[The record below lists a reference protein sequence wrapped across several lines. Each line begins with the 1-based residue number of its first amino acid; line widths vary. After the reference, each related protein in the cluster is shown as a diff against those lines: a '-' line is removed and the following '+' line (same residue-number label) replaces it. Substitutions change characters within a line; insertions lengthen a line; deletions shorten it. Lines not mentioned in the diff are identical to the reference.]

1 MVSAAS
7 RAAKALAGVGRNR
20 PSRSMGG
27 SSKASDVEDGG
38 GGPEW
43 TESHNSQY
51 ESLSDKLAKE
61 NAAEAAALGNDDPS
75 KMSRKVRWNE
85 TAKLASTMD
94 AAHTLNNPED
104 DPDYIPPSPIDTLSD
119 LFTKKYTM
127 PIFLI
132 GATVIFLL
140 VHLAGPSDH
149 SFDRYNPYG
158 RSNNDGDG
166 SSKTDDKGS
175 KINIAWSRQFN
186 VDADGDESKLLFVFC
201 ILSVCGESNC
211 CVRSVTCISY
221 LLFLYLMLTHSIS
234 KSTQSL
240 N

>member
-1 MVSAAS
+1 ML
-7 RAAKALAGVGRNR
+7 RPLAPRR
-20 PSRSMGG
+20 
-27 SSKASDVEDGG
+27 
-38 GGPEW
+38 
-43 TESHNSQY
+43 
-51 ESLSDKLAKE
+51 

-158 RSNNDGDG
+158 SSGSSDG

-186 VDADGDESKLLFVFC
+186 VDADGDESKLLFVF
-201 ILSVCGESNC
+201 ILYVSRIQLNC
-211 CVRSVTCISY
+211 MECNMYYIHP
-221 LLFLYLMLTHSIS
+221 LFILQY
-234 KSTQSL
+234 
-240 N
+240 

>member
-38 GGPEW
+38 GPEW
-43 TESHNSQY
+43 MESHNSQY
-51 ESLSDKLAKE
+51 GSLSDKLAKE
-61 NAAEAAALGNDDPS
+61 NAAEAAALGENDPS

-94 AAHTLNNPED
+94 AEHTLNNPED
-104 DPDYIPPSPIDTLSD
+104 DPDYIPPSPIDTMSD

-158 RSNNDGDG
+158 RSDNGDG

-186 VDADGDESKLLFVFC
+186 VDADGDESKLLFVFVYYF
-201 ILSVCGESNC
+201 VCGESNC
-211 CVRSVTCISY
+211 CVRSAICILYILFSY
-221 LLFLYLMLTHSIS
+221 FNTNFI
-234 KSTQSL
+234 QSFIM
-240 N
+240 

>member
-20 PSRSMGG
+20 PSRSMG

-43 TESHNSQY
+43 MESHNSQY

-61 NAAEAAALGNDDPS
+61 NAAEAAALGGDDDPS
-75 KMSRKVRWNE
+75 KISRKVRWNE

-158 RSNNDGDG
+158 NSNGNSGDG

-186 VDADGDESKLLFVFC
+186 VDVDGDESKLLFVLYYVYRESHCYVWSVIC
-201 ILSVCGESNC
+201 II
-211 CVRSVTCISY
+211 IS
-221 LLFLYLMLTHSIS
+221 LLFSLQILTLFNLYVNS
-234 KSTQSL
+234 SL
-240 N
+240 